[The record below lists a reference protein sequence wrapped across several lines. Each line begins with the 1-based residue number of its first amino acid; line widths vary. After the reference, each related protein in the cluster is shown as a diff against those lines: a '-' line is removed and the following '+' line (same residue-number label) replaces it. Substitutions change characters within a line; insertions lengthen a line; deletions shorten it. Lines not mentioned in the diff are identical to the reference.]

1 MRPILTA
8 VTLALV
14 LLLNACGHRTMLTLP
29 NAKEAKDAKSK
40 PPPSAVDT
48 SEPQDTMLP

>member
-1 MRPILTA
+1 MRLILTA

-29 NAKEAKDAKSK
+29 
-40 PPPSAVDT
+40 
-48 SEPQDTMLP
+48 MLKRLKTPRANRHPVL